1 MSTREATGAQDAT
14 KTPRKSTGVDVGV
27 DPSNMDSPSLDVI
40 ISSLAPSSP
49 AAAPSGSESLPLEE
63 QKALLSALQDI
74 LRNAEAGGQITKA
87 SDAQD
92 STSSA
97 QVGPDFETVRGILD
111 KLWACS
117 SHLMVQA
124 AELLANGSRNSSW
137 RYAYGRAGILGFF
150 LQLIASHEAIDNSLI
165 LHSLRLVGNSCADAD
180 ENRALVVDG
189 NYTAAIVRHSLN
201 PELINVVI
209 PVVYNTCIDYEP
221 AQAQLAANRIVYIL
235 LSLITKGVFKE
246 NEALLDFVYELIDL
260 TGEQEQSIE
269 NLPIGTISLLTA
281 LALDT
286 TATAKPMHFACLVNC
301 LMAYLE
307 NARFQE
313 ACISK
318 HMVPDLLSILQR
330 SITIRTDASDED
342 IQTLAQLQLK
352 INQTLSEV
360 SASPSFTTVY
370 PLDSTLTKTLASWL
384 STADDQLQIC
394 SCVMLGNLARSDEA
408 CEKIVRDLQI
418 HQKLIDI
425 LKSDARGSVL
435 HSSLGFLK
443 NLAIA
448 GDNKL
453 RLGEAGIVPAISR
466 LWAYDTVPQ
475 VQFAAISLTRQ
486 LLISSKENISRVL
499 ATVPSDEASSDPSH
513 TYLSLLL
520 SAFEKTDSTPIKIE
534 VGRIIASLC
543 RSILTASRDQDA
555 PTDDLHERLFGPHER
570 VSLPL
575 GAMVTQTQ
583 WPVVRSE
590 GWFALALMASRKPG
604 AGAVIH
610 CMETMDLFPILEE
623 TVNSGVSGSTEKTEN
638 PQLNKDCENII
649 ILVQELAKSESDAL
663 STSHRD
669 LIENIKI
676 DQIPRY
682 LAASR
687 QS

>member
-1 MSTREATGAQDAT
+1 
-14 KTPRKSTGVDVGV
+14 
-27 DPSNMDSPSLDVI
+27 
-40 ISSLAPSSP
+40 
-49 AAAPSGSESLPLEE
+49 
-63 QKALLSALQDI
+63 
-74 LRNAEAGGQITKA
+74 
-87 SDAQD
+87 
-92 STSSA
+92 
-97 QVGPDFETVRGILD
+97 
-111 KLWACS
+111 
-117 SHLMVQA
+117 
-124 AELLANGSRNSSW
+124 
-137 RYAYGRAGILGFF
+137 
-150 LQLIASHEAIDNSLI
+150 
-165 LHSLRLVGNSCADAD
+165 
-180 ENRALVVDG
+180 
-189 NYTAAIVRHSLN
+189 
-201 PELINVVI
+201 
-209 PVVYNTCIDYEP
+209 
-221 AQAQLAANRIVYIL
+221 
-235 LSLITKGVFKE
+235 
-246 NEALLDFVYELIDL
+246 
-260 TGEQEQSIE
+260 
-269 NLPIGTISLLTA
+269 
-281 LALDT
+281 
-286 TATAKPMHFACLVNC
+286 
-301 LMAYLE
+301 MAYLE
-307 NARFQE
+307 NSKFQE

-330 SITIRTDASDED
+330 SNTIRAGASDED
-342 IQTLAQLQLK
+342 IQALAQLQLK

-360 SASPSFTTVY
+360 SASPSFAMVY
-370 PLDSTLTKTLASWL
+370 PLDSTLTETLGSWL
-384 STADDQLQIC
+384 SIADDQLQIC

-499 ATVPSDEASSDPSH
+499 ATVPPDQDEASASSDQSH

-555 PTDDLHERLFGPHER
+555 PTDDLSKRLFGPHKR

-604 AGAVIH
+604 AGAVVH

-623 TVNSGVSGSTEKTEN
+623 TISSGVSGPTEKTDN

-649 ILVQELAKSESDAL
+649 ILVQELAKSDVSL
-663 STSHRD
+663 
-669 LIENIKI
+669 
-676 DQIPRY
+676 RY
-682 LAASR
+682 TILLYYPPSLYF
-687 QS
+687 SFPGFF